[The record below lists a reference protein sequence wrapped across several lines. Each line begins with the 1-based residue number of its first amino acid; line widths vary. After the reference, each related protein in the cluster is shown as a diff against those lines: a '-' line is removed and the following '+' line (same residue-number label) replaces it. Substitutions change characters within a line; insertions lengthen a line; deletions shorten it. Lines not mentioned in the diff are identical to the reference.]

1 MTTGF
6 PPPSGIL
13 KFAVLLLISSMV
25 TRAAVT
31 LNQHESFSGLHQ
43 WTTGDSNPN
52 PPVVQGDSGP
62 AGTGDH
68 ALRVTANGS
77 AEAGGRLLVFNDSTW
92 TGDYPG
98 QGITHLQVDLRNG
111 GSTALQMRL
120 AFNGP
125 GGWFVTPAK
134 TVTAFSGWNPLLF
147 DIRPGSLV
155 GAGGSNANTTLSA
168 VTELRVIHSS
178 TVSFRG
184 AAVSGTFLLDNVRA
198 VPEPECL
205 VLTSLAGCL
214 LARRKRE
221 TTIR

>member
-43 WTTGDSNPN
+43 WTSGNPNPN
-52 PPVVQGDSGP
+52 PPVVQNDSGP

-68 ALRVTANGS
+68 ALRVTSNGS
-77 AEAGGRLLVFNDSTW
+77 GGAGGRLLVFNETTW

-98 QGITHLQVDLRNG
+98 QGITHLQLDFRNG
-111 GSTALQMRL
+111 GSTTLQMRL
-120 AFNGP
+120 ALNGP

-134 TVTAFSGWNPLLF
+134 AVAAFSGWNPLLF

-155 GAGGSNANTTLSA
+155 SAGGSSATTTLAA
-168 VTELRVIHSS
+168 VSEVRVIHSS
-178 TVSFRG
+178 TVNFRG

-198 VPEPECL
+198 VPEPENL